1 MEPNPGNE
9 KKTPNTIYQ
18 SKVHTHA
25 PQLYITLPT
34 RFRLFQVLRRGC
46 SNSNVKLFEY
56 KKTFLAHGR

>member
-1 MEPNPGNE
+1 MVIKIMEPNPGNE

-25 PQLYITLPT
+25 PT